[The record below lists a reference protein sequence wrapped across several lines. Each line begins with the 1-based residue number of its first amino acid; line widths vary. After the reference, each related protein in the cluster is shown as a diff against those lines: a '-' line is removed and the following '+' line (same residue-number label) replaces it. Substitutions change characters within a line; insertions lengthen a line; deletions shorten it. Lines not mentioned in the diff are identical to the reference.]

1 MDDKHVHEW
10 VFDRMPMEIRCLT
23 CPDAKM
29 SLEEGERRL
38 NATERLSAEDAR
50 EASQALTQIL
60 EWAVPQILGK
70 KPNITH
76 SELEAYASALEGEDD

>member
-38 NATERLSAEDAR
+38 NATER
-50 EASQALTQIL
+50 
-60 EWAVPQILGK
+60 ILGSAK
-70 KPNITH
+70 HGTV
-76 SELEAYASALEGEDD
+76 EAGIEVMKYVTGEMGWALEGEDEE